1 VNRCA
6 ISAILI
12 GLTTGAI
19 VGIIFAGILAG
30 AMIGGGTY
38 AATTAFAAEPT
49 HNIENNPLYQPSG
62 DAANNPLFGD
72 NENAP

>member
-1 VNRCA
+1 
-6 ISAILI
+6 
-12 GLTTGAI
+12 LTTGAI

-49 HNIENNPLYQPSG
+49 SDVQNNPLYQPTG
-62 DAANNPLFGD
+62 DASENPLFGTG